1 MDVITAFFFL
11 FAFTTVFSAIRVVTA
26 RNPVHSALFL
36 VLTFVSAAAIWLLLK
51 AEFLAIVLVLVYV
64 GAVMVLFLFVV
75 MMLDI
80 DVEHLRQGFWRSLP
94 VALFVGAAIVIELS
108 LVLWV
113 HFGNQPQ
120 SQVLPL
126 PADHDNAKVL
136 GEMLYTRYIYPLEIA
151 GMILLVAMVS
161 AISLTIRRRKDAKA
175 QKPGEQVRVRAAD
188 RVRLV
193 SMPAVRPASGETDA
207 AVAEEGQA
215 DDAAAAPG
223 AAPVSA
229 AGSSHASATAGSG
242 AAVSGTAPEKS

>member
-36 VLTFVSAAAIWLLLK
+36 VLTFVSSAAIWLLLK

-80 DVEHLRQGFWRSLP
+80 DLDHLRQGFWRSLP

-120 SQVLPL
+120 SGVLPL
-126 PADHDNAKVL
+126 PADHDNARAL
-136 GEMLYTRYIYPLEIA
+136 GELLYSRYIYPLEIA

-188 RVRLV
+188 RVRHELDKRL
-193 SMPAVRPASGETDA
+193 PLFKAVQDSFDIQEPI
-207 AVAEEGQA
+207 
-215 DDAAAAPG
+215 
-223 AAPVSA
+223 VSA
-229 AGSSHASATAGSG
+229 RLSLSNQGGKEFD
-242 AAVSGTAPEKS
+242 AVFTLVTENRSYSLGTLIIFEE